1 MNTNLTS
8 LIFAKKITARN
19 IILDA
24 LIYDFNVSEHTKIA
38 LPFLYKKNKKSAN
51 FDHAKLLI
59 Q

>member
-8 LIFAKKITARN
+8 SVFAKKITARN

-38 LPFLYKKNKKSAN
+38 LPF
-51 FDHAKLLI
+51 I
-59 Q
+59 QEEQKVSKF